1 MELILVGLV
10 LAGLI
15 VVANLFASRGSQ
27 AEMAVFRWF
36 LFALNL
42 LLLLVGLG
50 LFLTPATFWEELIRE
65 SSEQVI
71 NAENLKAMGPAVIFM
86 AFWGMAASLAP
97 IQKLLARRMPLQPG
111 SPVHTLALVLA
122 GYLIG
127 ATLLA
132 LSQGGLEALAESS
145 ESASIASL
153 VLQGLFFVTLGFLGV
168 GLFVRRDGR
177 QLLKR
182 LGLERPTLS
191 QLYQGVR
198 WILLLL
204 LLQFI
209 AGVLFTWLNPE
220 QATTVEDINS
230 VLLQDFDTVG
240 EWLVLALVAGISEE
254 ILFRGALQPIFGLWF
269 TSILFAV
276 VHVQYGLTPVTVFV
290 VILAVLLG
298 LIRRRTNTTIA
309 IFVHAGYNF
318 VLGLLA
324 LLAVYLEQFV

>member
-1 MELILVGLV
+1 MDLILVGLV

-15 VVANLFASRGSQ
+15 IIANLFALRGSP

-36 LFALNL
+36 LFAMNL
-42 LLLLVGLG
+42 LLLLAGLG
-50 LFLTPATFWEELIRE
+50 LFLTPVTFWEELIRE
-65 SSEQVI
+65 SGEQVI

-86 AFWGMAASLAP
+86 AFWGMATTLAP
-97 IQKLLARRMPLQPG
+97 VQRLLARLMPLQPG

-122 GYLIG
+122 GYLVGI
-127 ATLLA
+127 TLLT
-132 LSQGGLEALAESS
+132 LGQGGLEALAEAS
-145 ESASIASL
+145 ESASIGTL
-153 VLQGLFFVTLGFLGV
+153 IIQGVFFVALAFLGV
-168 GLFVRRDGR
+168 GLFIRRNGR
-177 QLLKR
+177 QLLQR
-182 LGLERPTLS
+182 LGLERPTTG
-191 QLYQGVR
+191 QLRQGVG

-209 AGVLFTWLNPE
+209 AGALFTWLNPD
-220 QATTVEDINS
+220 QAATLEDVNS

-240 EWLVLALVAGISEE
+240 EWLVLALIAGISEE

-298 LIRRRTNTTIA
+298 LIRRRTPLRI
-309 IFVHAGYNF
+309 G
-318 VLGLLA
+318 
-324 LLAVYLEQFV
+324 Q